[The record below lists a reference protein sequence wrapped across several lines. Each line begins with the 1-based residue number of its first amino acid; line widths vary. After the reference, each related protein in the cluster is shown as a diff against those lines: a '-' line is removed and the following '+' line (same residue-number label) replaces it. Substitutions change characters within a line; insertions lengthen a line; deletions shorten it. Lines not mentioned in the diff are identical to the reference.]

1 MGSPLAAPLSPCRHG
16 IHREINWAHT
26 DVRGYLRGCI
36 EKVDIFGYIRMTRLQ
51 YGEETANGRVAHT
64 QQKDNTNYDAQKTDD
79 TNYGACCLASF
90 DLCLRVHVG
99 AQGWGNKPFH
109 NQIACQCHLLKLPAQ
124 LHTDLCVLSVPG
136 PRFAR
141 WRPRS

>member
-64 QQKDNTNYDAQKTDD
+64 QQKDNTNYDAQKQMIQIMT
-79 TNYGACCLASF
+79 
-90 DLCLRVHVG
+90 HV
-99 AQGWGNKPFH
+99 A
-109 NQIACQCHLLKLPAQ
+109 
-124 LHTDLCVLSVPG
+124 LHH
-136 PRFAR
+136 
-141 WRPRS
+141 